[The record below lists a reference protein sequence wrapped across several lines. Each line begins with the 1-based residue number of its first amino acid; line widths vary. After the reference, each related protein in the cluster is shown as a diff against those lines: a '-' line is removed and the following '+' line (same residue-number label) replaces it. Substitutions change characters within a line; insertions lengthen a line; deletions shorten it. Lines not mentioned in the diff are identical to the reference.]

1 MAECANPATLTEIN
15 REVRRA
21 RAHFPANTHLLA
33 ALVEEVGELAQAML
47 QDANWREEA
56 IHVACVAVRIY
67 EEGDADFVDAQEDS
81 AEELS
86 PEEQSTWAYIQKLVD
101 DNPEAFTE
109 HRQRAIAE
117 VLAHGLQACR
127 DLHEARKVSAE
138 ALRQVY
144 GAAAAQESGK

>member
-1 MAECANPATLTEIN
+1 MSAIAAEAIPTRPVLRYHGGKWRVAPWIIS
-15 REVRRA
+15 
-21 RAHFPANTHLLA
+21 HFPAHRVYAEPSCEWREGPDFECNEAKCREWLVADAALA
-33 ALVEEVGELAQAML
+33 A
-47 QDANWREEA
+47 
-56 IHVACVAVRIY
+56 
-67 EEGDADFVDAQEDS
+67 AQEDS

-144 GAAAAQESGK
+144 GADAAQESDK